1 MTVTQ
6 RDDYVRLLLAQ
17 VGRPYSARGPCR
29 CHGTCPGW
37 DCSGLLSGDPLE
49 QAGGPFLCGNT
60 DTLAAQAM
68 TDNRLLSRAECRATA
83 GTWAIRLIQNPT
95 FPGDG
100 HMVCSLGDGT
110 TVEAH
115 SHVDGVI
122 RGTFDGA
129 RGFQIYCTP
138 PGLTGFSEPVPPIP
152 VVIPPTSSMRFSE
165 DRMPT
170 QVEKSVKL
178 DNHGNGFFDIAGLK
192 ASKVR
197 STMVVGTV
205 DPSTVHAY
213 SPIPRLGLTISPS
226 GFARV
231 VIEGGVPDGPASV
244 RIIHD

>member
-1 MTVTQ
+1 MTQ
-6 RDDYVRLLLAQ
+6 RDDYVHLLLAQ

-68 TDNRLLSRAECRATA
+68 TDNRLLSRAECRSTA

-100 HMVCSLGDGT
+100 HMVCSLGDGR

-122 RGTFDGA
+122 IGTFDGG
-129 RGFQIYCTP
+129 RGFQVYCTP
-138 PGLTGFSEPVPPIP
+138 PGLTGFSDPTPPIP
-152 VVIPPTSSMRFSE
+152 VIIPPTSSATFQE
-165 DRMPT
+165 DRVPT
-170 QVEKSVKL
+170 RTDKSVKL
-178 DNHGNGFFDIAGLK
+178 DSHGNGYFDVGGLHAG
-192 ASKVR
+192 AVR
-197 STMVVGTV
+197 SLTVIGTV
-205 DPSTVHAY
+205 DPSIAHGY
-213 SPIPRLGLTISPS
+213 SPIPRTSLTIGPS
-226 GFARV
+226 GFARIV
-231 VIEGGVPDGPASV
+231 LEGGVPNGPASV